1 MRATA
6 QPDLG
11 LAHIKQLAIPIPSKQ
26 EQTQIVEEIESRLSI
41 CDQLEAT
48 IIENLQK
55 AEALRQSILKQ
66 AFEGKLVPQD
76 PNDEPAEKLL
86 ERIKADR
93 PEQRSP
99 KASKQLKQLSLEG
112 L

>member
-55 AEALRQSILKQ
+55 LKLSAK
-66 AFEGKLVPQD
+66 AFSNKPL
-76 PNDEPAEKLL
+76 
-86 ERIKADR
+86 KAN
-93 PEQRSP
+93 SCP
-99 KASKQLKQLSLEG
+99 KTPTTSQPKNC
-112 L
+112 